1 MYRIYSDELDAMI
14 EDARTSTD
22 QTYRKAVY
30 KECLDFIVDYAVEI
44 PVYQRQD
51 VTIFSSTR
59 IDTDSLPG
67 DMTTF
72 YSFYAEIEKIA
83 MK

>member
-1 MYRIYSDELDAMI
+1 MEHLQKELDDMI
-14 EDARTSTD
+14 MDARTNLD

-30 KECLDFIVDYAVEI
+30 KECLDYIVDYAVEI

-51 VTIFSSTR
+51 VYIFSSER
-59 IDTDSLPG
+59 IKTDTICPDQ
-67 DMTTF
+67 TTF
-72 YSFYAEIEKIA
+72 YSFYNEIETME